1 MKKSDVT
8 CSKCHA
14 DFQRIELLSLPGIK
28 GEFNCPVCNAVL
40 EIFDGNRKIAY
51 RLTVQPDRPLKMGT
65 SCFQTRIAAS

>member
-14 DFQRIELLSLPGIK
+14 DFHRIELWSLPGIK
-28 GEFNCPVCNAVL
+28 GEFNCPVCDAVL

-51 RLTVQPDRPLKMGT
+51 RLAILPNRKMRT
-65 SCFQTRIAAS
+65 SCFQTDMTAS